1 MTVLADYLPESE
13 LANQLKVS
21 TRTTARYRHEEG
33 LPYVEVGNRVYVR
46 RADVDAWLI
55 KRSVKRNSKPQAKG
69 APRSATSS
77 SSSGGLHEPWH
88 T

>member
-1 MTVLADYLPESE
+1 MPVLDAYLHKSE

-33 LPYVEVGNRVYVR
+33 LPFIEVGNRVYVR

-55 KRSVKRNSKPQAKG
+55 KRLRQA
-69 APRSATSS
+69 
-77 SSSGGLHEPWH
+77 E
-88 T
+88 